1 MKLCEI
7 LLMSIILV
15 LGIVVIVTDFHAGVI
30 KNKVLLVAIVFGVI
44 INSIYITF
52 FAKNFLLVYLLNWFA
67 VSLISVLLYAFR
79 FWAAGDSKLMITL
92 AFLIPARYYE
102 NSLLLISGVYY
113 IIFIFLL
120 AYLYIIV
127 ESIVLAIKKKEYYRK
142 HIEKRF
148 FKEFIYRYFVSY
160 LYLRTLTLI
169 LQSIMGEFYYT
180 NQLFFTFI
188 NIFIILYIHEKEVF
202 HKRTIILILFGINA
216 LLIIWSILQG
226 SYTVNLDILHNYVIV
241 LLAIFLR
248 YLVSGYNYEEIQTSE
263 VKKGMVL
270 SYATVVGFMP
280 SRVKGLPQ
288 TTSEDMS
295 SRITEEEAEA
305 VRRWEKSKYGKNSI
319 IIVRKIP
326 FAIFIVCGTISYIVM
341 RIVMTCL

>member
-1 MKLCEI
+1 MCI
-7 LLMSIILV
+7 
-15 LGIVVIVTDFHAGVI
+15 
-30 KNKVLLVAIVFGVI
+30 
-44 INSIYITF
+44 
-52 FAKNFLLVYLLNWFA
+52 
-67 VSLISVLLYAFR
+67 R
-79 FWAAGDSKLMITL
+79 DS
-92 AFLIPARYYE
+92 
-102 NSLLLISGVYY
+102 
-113 IIFIFLL
+113 
-120 AYLYIIV
+120 
-127 ESIVLAIKKKEYYRK
+127 
-142 HIEKRF
+142 
-148 FKEFIYRYFVSY
+148 
-160 LYLRTLTLI
+160 
-169 LQSIMGEFYYT
+169 
-180 NQLFFTFI
+180 
-188 NIFIILYIHEKEVF
+188 
-202 HKRTIILILFGINA
+202 
-216 LLIIWSILQG
+216 
-226 SYTVNLDILHNYVIV
+226 NYVIV

>member
-1 MKLCEI
+1 MHK
-7 LLMSIILV
+7 
-15 LGIVVIVTDFHAGVI
+15 TD
-30 KNKVLLVAIVFGVI
+30 KK
-44 INSIYITF
+44 S
-52 FAKNFLLVYLLNWFA
+52 
-67 VSLISVLLYAFR
+67 
-79 FWAAGDSKLMITL
+79 SKYR
-92 AFLIPARYYE
+92 LIPNTGTDC
-102 NSLLLISGVYY
+102 NS
-113 IIFIFLL
+113 
-120 AYLYIIV
+120 
-127 ESIVLAIKKKEYYRK
+127 R
-142 HIEKRF
+142 
-148 FKEFIYRYFVSY
+148 
-160 LYLRTLTLI
+160 LTLI
-169 LQSIMGEFYYT
+169 LQNIMGEFYYT

-326 FAIFIVCGTISYIVM
+326 FAIFSAPSPFLSVFVVSFINGVISTLYFPISFSLSNMFSSFENFPHDVNKRAIKIRFKIFIM
-341 RIVMTCL
+341 IL

>member
-127 ESIVLAIKKKEYYRK
+127 DWQLRKKNIIVNTLRNVSLKNL
-142 HIEKRF
+142 
-148 FKEFIYRYFVSY
+148 FIDI
-160 LYLRTLTLI
+160 LYLIYI
-169 LQSIMGEFYYT
+169 LG
-180 NQLFFTFI
+180 
-188 NIFIILYIHEKEVF
+188 H
-202 HKRTIILILFGINA
+202 
-216 LLIIWSILQG
+216 
-226 SYTVNLDILHNYVIV
+226 
-241 LLAIFLR
+241 
-248 YLVSGYNYEEIQTSE
+248 
-263 VKKGMVL
+263 
-270 SYATVVGFMP
+270 
-280 SRVKGLPQ
+280 
-288 TTSEDMS
+288 
-295 SRITEEEAEA
+295 
-305 VRRWEKSKYGKNSI
+305 
-319 IIVRKIP
+319 
-326 FAIFIVCGTISYIVM
+326 
-341 RIVMTCL
+341 

>member
-127 ESIVLAIKKKEYYRK
+127 ESIVS
-142 HIEKRF
+142 
-148 FKEFIYRYFVSY
+148 VSY
-160 LYLRTLTLI
+160 THLTLPTK
-169 LQSIMGEFYYT
+169 L
-180 NQLFFTFI
+180 
-188 NIFIILYIHEKEVF
+188 EV
-202 HKRTIILILFGINA
+202 
-216 LLIIWSILQG
+216 
-226 SYTVNLDILHNYVIV
+226 
-241 LLAIFLR
+241 
-248 YLVSGYNYEEIQTSE
+248 
-263 VKKGMVL
+263 
-270 SYATVVGFMP
+270 
-280 SRVKGLPQ
+280 
-288 TTSEDMS
+288 
-295 SRITEEEAEA
+295 
-305 VRRWEKSKYGKNSI
+305 
-319 IIVRKIP
+319 
-326 FAIFIVCGTISYIVM
+326 
-341 RIVMTCL
+341 

>member
-79 FWAAGDSKLMITL
+79 FWAAGD
-92 AFLIPARYYE
+92 
-102 NSLLLISGVYY
+102 

-169 LQSIMGEFYYT
+169 LQNIMGEFYYT